1 MSRVY
6 LYKRYE
12 RLWHWAAGRPHPGP
26 GRHGLR
32 GPWGLARPGFE
43 SSVRLHEAFGLGLV
57 ALTMFTMFWHWT
69 TGEVR
74 QFIPTRK
81 NFVDQVRFYTTGIF
95 RSAPHPEIATPE
107 KKFNPIQKAAY
118 FGLLIFVFPVQIA
131 AGLLYLGAPLWPGL
145 IDALGGLRAR
155 RPHPHRGG
163 FRHAELPGGPPL
175 HDHDGRD
182 ARVESSVHA
191 HRLGRALIAEA

>member
-12 RLWHWAAGRPHPGP
+12 RFWHWAQVVLILTLVAT
-26 GRHGLR
+26 
-32 GPWGLARPGFE
+32 GFE
-43 SSVRLHEAFGLGLV
+43 IHGALRVLGFENAVRLHEAGGLGLV
-57 ALTMFTMFWHWT
+57 VLTLFTMFWHWT
-69 TGEVR
+69 TGEVK

-95 RSAPHPEIATPE
+95 RSEAHPEIATPE

-131 AGLLYLGAPLWPGL
+131 AGVLYLGTPLWPGL
-145 IDALGGLRAR
+145 IDAMGGLRVVALVHTAGAFAMLSFLVVHLYMITTGATLGSNLR
-155 RPHPHRGG
+155 SMLTGW
-163 FRHAELPGGPPL
+163 
-175 HDHDGRD
+175 
-182 ARVESSVHA
+182 VEH
-191 HRLGRALIAEA
+191 E